1 MASHVTPRVKM
12 WPPAAEPTL
21 DPGGWGES
29 VHGSVWTTGLKT
41 LSLGLSP
48 RWRQRV
54 SNHGQGWE
62 GPSISNDRS
71 GGRGRNGSPSHTSSL
86 GQLRGGQEVCEQSP
100 GQSSGATLSF
110 SCLSGRLLS
119 RHKEGKKD
127 RQKERH
133 TSLHPQLSHFI
144 LRKIRYHL
152 PIRRLPPGFHLVAQ
166 VVKSLP

>member
-119 RHKEGKKD
+119 RHKEGKTGKKKD
-127 RQKERH
+127 
-133 TSLHPQLSHFI
+133 TLLYTLNFTI
-144 LRKIRYHL
+144 LFSGKIRYNL